1 MAVVV
6 DTANVPPDERF
17 SVWSDV
23 SAQVF
28 EPLAVAQLG
37 PGPFAA
43 RLEHYGLGSVGM
55 YHLWADASSADRTPR
70 LIRSGDPEL
79 LQLMVQLNG
88 ACAIEQDERRSV
100 VRLGELTSWSSSSP
114 YCVGGQCSFEVLLV
128 YMPVVLLRPHVDRVL
143 RRTAL
148 RMDGEAGVGAIV
160 RQYLL
165 GVISG
170 LRDGTLADD
179 SRGHLAEGLVD
190 LVRALLVSREDGA
203 RAGRA
208 TDVLHAQVLEHIDA
222 NLGDP
227 GLGPDAIA
235 REHYIS
241 RSYLYRLFEN
251 EGAGVAETIKAK
263 RLERTRRDLADL
275 ALEHDSIFEIA
286 SRWDSSASRTS
297 AAPSGPRTASRRAT
311 SGGGARG
318 RLDNRVTKCA
328 NCATRA

>member
-55 YHLWADASSADRTPR
+55 YHMWADASSADRTPR

-100 VRLGELTSWSSSSP
+100 VRPGELTSWSSSSP
-114 YCVGGQCSFEVLLV
+114 YCVGGQRSFEVLLV
-128 YMPVVLLRPHVDRVL
+128 YMPVMLLRPHVDRVL

-165 GVISG
+165 GVIGG

-203 RAGRA
+203 RAGRSS
-208 TDVLHAQVLEHIDA
+208 DVLHAQVLEHIDA

-227 GLGPDAIA
+227 PSA
-235 REHYIS
+235 RTPSRASTTSRAATCTGCSRTRAPVSRRPSRPSGWSARGATSPTWRWSTTRSSIS
-241 RSYLYRLFEN
+241 RR
-251 EGAGVAETIKAK
+251 AG
-263 RLERTRRDLADL
+263 
-275 ALEHDSIFEIA
+275 
-286 SRWDSSASRTS
+286 DSSASRTS
-297 AAPSGPRTASRRAT
+297 AAPSEPRTASRRAT
-311 SGGGARG
+311 SGGR
-318 RLDNRVTKCA
+318 RSWT
-328 NCATRA
+328 T